1 MPKAMTRI
9 NGLFNRD
16 GKIGRIPVS
25 KTVGY
30 ENYIHDKNGDDE
42 QFVPGTKVPKLR
54 TYHAGPNT
62 VVVFDDEVDALIEG
76 LRAER
81 DNPTASTPRP
91 PRAAGARKREA
102 SDAR

>member
-1 MPKAMTRI
+1 MPKAMIRI
-9 NGLFNRD
+9 GELFNRG

-25 KTVGY
+25 KTKGY
-30 ENYIHDKNGDDE
+30 EDYIHNKNGSDE
-42 QFVPGTKVPKLR
+42 QFVPGTRVPKLK
-54 TYHAGPNT
+54 TYNAGPNT
-62 VVVFDDEVDALIEG
+62 VIVFEDEVDALIEG

-91 PRAAGARKREA
+91 PRPAGARKREA